1 MFPTI
6 VFHDRISWCSQAQLS
21 PSLSKYSSR
30 RLIRACKSEAPTP
43 YKRKLTCTREVL
55 AQMEPNLQ
63 RVVEKGEG
71 CWILVV
77 VLQRTVALETLVCP
91 TNLPLVSSQR
101 ILGMLYLD
109 RENLYDNQVDLTDSK
124 RRIQQMLVFY
134 PDFSLFLR
142 APSPRCCKCCR
153 SWLSP
158 AQLSLENCPL
168 QRGVPWPHMP
178 GSLHQH
184 QSPPFTHTLEHPQLI
199 NWYHST
205 KSDQLS
211 VEFVHYSVWPQP
223 LPNP

>member
-1 MFPTI
+1 MISTFHVLPSTGRVVRIRNKGRKGNMFPTT
-6 VFHDRISWCSQAQLS
+6 VFHDGISWCSQAQLS
-21 PSLSKYSSR
+21 PSLGKYSSH

-43 YKRKLTCTREVL
+43 YKRKLTCTRELL
-55 AQMEPNLQ
+55 AEMEPNLQ

-77 VLQRTVALETLVCP
+77 VLQRTVALENLVCP

-142 APSPRCCKCCR
+142 APSPSCCKCCR
-153 SWLSP
+153 S
-158 AQLSLENCPL
+158 
-168 QRGVPWPHMP
+168 
-178 GSLHQH
+178 
-184 QSPPFTHTLEHPQLI
+184 
-199 NWYHST
+199 
-205 KSDQLS
+205 
-211 VEFVHYSVWPQP
+211 
-223 LPNP
+223 